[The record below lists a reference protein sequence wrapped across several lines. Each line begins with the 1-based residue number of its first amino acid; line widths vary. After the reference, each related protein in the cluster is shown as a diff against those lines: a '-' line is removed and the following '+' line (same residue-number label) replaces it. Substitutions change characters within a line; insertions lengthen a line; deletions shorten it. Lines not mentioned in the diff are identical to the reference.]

1 MIPVNTIKPLKII
14 DIREMVVVKVL
25 TDESEY
31 NEYTRY
37 GADDWYVTMREGD
50 VQMFDSH
57 ELEFLYQNYIT
68 KK

>member
-1 MIPVNTIKPLKII
+1 LKII

-37 GADDWYVTMREGD
+37 GADDWYVTMPEGY
-50 VQMFDSH
+50 VQIFDSH

>member
-14 DIREMVVVKVL
+14 DIREMVVVKVS

-37 GADDWYVTMREGD
+37 GADDWYVTMRQGD

>member
-14 DIREMVVVKVL
+14 DTQEMTFVKVS

-31 NEYTRY
+31 NEYPRY
-37 GADDWYVTMREGD
+37 GADDWYVTMREED

>member
-14 DIREMVVVKVL
+14 DTQEMTFVKVS

-37 GADDWYVTMREGD
+37 GADDWYVTMPEGY
-50 VQMFDSH
+50 VQIFDSH

>member
-14 DIREMVVVKVL
+14 DIREMVVVKVS

-37 GADDWYVTMREGD
+37 GADDWYVTMREED

>member
-14 DIREMVVVKVL
+14 DIREMVVVKVS
-25 TDESEY
+25 TDESVY

>member
-1 MIPVNTIKPLKII
+1 MEQTIGMSLCV
-14 DIREMVVVKVL
+14 RGFVKVS

-37 GADDWYVTMREGD
+37 GADDWYVTMREED

>member
-14 DIREMVVVKVL
+14 DTQEMTVVKVS

-37 GADDWYVTMREGD
+37 GADDWYVTMREG
-50 VQMFDSH
+50 VRESV
-57 ELEFLYQNYIT
+57 N
-68 KK
+68 

>member
-1 MIPVNTIKPLKII
+1 MKII
-14 DIREMVVVKVL
+14 DIREMVVVKVS

>member
-14 DIREMVVVKVL
+14 DIREMVVVKVS

-37 GADDWYVTMREGD
+37 GADDWYVTMREG
-50 VQMFDSH
+50 MFRCLILMNLS
-57 ELEFLYQNYIT
+57 FCIRII
-68 KK
+68 

>member
-14 DIREMVVVKVL
+14 DIREMVVVKVS
-25 TDESEY
+25 TDESVY

-50 VQMFDSH
+50 VQMFDFH

>member
-14 DIREMVVVKVL
+14 DTQEMTVVKVS

-31 NEYTRY
+31 NEYTRC
-37 GADDWYVTMREGD
+37 GADDWYVTMREED

>member
-14 DIREMVVVKVL
+14 DIRGMTVVKVS

-37 GADDWYVTMREGD
+37 GADDWYVTMREED